1 MLLWNVTA
9 TTLLIFSRCNV
20 DTSGAS
26 YTGAAA
32 VYFMSANVRS
42 ISFSAFIRSKFDF
55 YFVSFINDISSI
67 LFGLCSIG
75 SGFRKSRTN

>member
-1 MLLWNVTA
+1 MNVSA

-42 ISFSAFIRSKFDF
+42 ISCSAASLAPRMNVDKQHENFSLWRRTFAPHGFRSYIRSNLDA
-55 YFVSFINDISSI
+55 
-67 LFGLCSIG
+67 
-75 SGFRKSRTN
+75 